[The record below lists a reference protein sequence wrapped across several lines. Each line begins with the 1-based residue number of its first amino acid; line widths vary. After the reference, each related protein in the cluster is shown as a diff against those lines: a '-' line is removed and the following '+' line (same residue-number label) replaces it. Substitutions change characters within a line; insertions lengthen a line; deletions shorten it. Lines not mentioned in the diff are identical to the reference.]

1 MRPEPEIRRMIEILR
16 GTLRNQ
22 ADADSVAALAALL
35 WAVGDAP
42 SWMEAFPMA
51 AAEGPQNLSN
61 QRPA

>member
-1 MRPEPEIRRMIEILR
+1 MIEILR